1 MAFKMKGSP
10 MKRNFGIGASPAKF
24 KLKYPKEEYT
34 KRGFDPNMFS
44 VRDGKVIREGK
55 YVMSFRHDPNDP
67 ASVNSNRAPYDNYLK
82 KLASTEAKIARSM
95 EKAKARDEEV
105 SPAKMKKRPTK
116 PISGAKALELMREKK
131 KNKQK
136 TGKNI
141 NKKSPA
147 KLKLDYKSMTK
158 KQVRDAVVKHNRKGP
173 KTSISMNHAMKMWN
187 KAQERKGKDLEK
199 FSDLE
204 KFDDDRG

>member
-1 MAFKMKGSP
+1 MARTTGRSGFKMRSGNRPS
-10 MKRNFGIGASPAKF
+10 MSTLAGIKKSPAKF

-44 VRDGKVIREGK
+44 VRDGKVIKDGK
-55 YVMSFRHDPNDP
+55 YVMTFRHDPNDP
-67 ASVNSNRAPYDNYLK
+67 ASVGNRKPYDNYLK
-82 KLASTEAKIARSM
+82 RLASMEAKIARSM
-95 EKAKARDEEV
+95 EKGKARDEKV
-105 SPAKMKKRPTK
+105 
-116 PISGAKALELMREKK
+116 
-131 KNKQK
+131 
-136 TGKNI
+136 
-141 NKKSPA
+141 SPA

-173 KTSISMNHAMKMWN
+173 KTAISMAHAMRMWN